1 MMRKRFAF
9 VQALGRGGGVLR
21 YSESFLVNGC
31 TRADLRSAICDLLDV
46 LDTETSSSKI

>member
-21 YSESFLVNGC
+21 YSEIFFVYGC
-31 TRADLRSAICDLLDV
+31 SRADLRSAICDLLDV